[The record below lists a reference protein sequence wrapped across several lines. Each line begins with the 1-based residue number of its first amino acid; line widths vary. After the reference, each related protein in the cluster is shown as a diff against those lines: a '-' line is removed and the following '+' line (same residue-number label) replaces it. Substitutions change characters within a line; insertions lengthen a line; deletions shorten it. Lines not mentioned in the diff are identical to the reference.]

1 MVPLAT
7 FETKYKLVGFM
18 SKEGTMHSCS
28 MYLSRMHTAI

>member
-1 MVPLAT
+1 MVPLTT

-28 MYLSRMHTAI
+28 STKQKL